1 MVRVEVG
8 MTYRV
13 EIRECLKQFHCAH
26 EAILESL
33 GGAPHLAETTTLD
46 PKNTDAINVWDL
58 INEAWQIQHH
68 AQLGPAK
75 SQWKYLDFDSEAQ
88 YTLFLLRWS

>member
-1 MVRVEVG
+1 

-13 EIRECLKQFHCAH
+13 EIRECLEQYHRAH
-26 EAILESL
+26 EAIIESL
-33 GGAPHLAETTTLD
+33 GGTRHLAATTTLD
-46 PKNTDAINVWDL
+46 PKNTDAIYVWDL

-68 AQLGPAK
+68 AQPVSAK
-75 SQWKYLDFDSEAQ
+75 SQWKYLDFEDEAH